1 MSSWKC
7 LHLYSWATS
16 RVRIGKTK
24 KYANDLGIKYE
35 IIKIKLVQN
44 GIVEECS
51 NSRQISKAREDKNTI
66 SCHISFVEEGGASWR
81 RTIVQF

>member
-44 GIVEECS
+44 GNVEECS
-51 NSRQISKAREDKNTI
+51 NNR
-66 SCHISFVEEGGASWR
+66 
-81 RTIVQF
+81 